1 MGHGTQLEINFPD
14 QKKISIEEKKNLVI
28 NVKGEAEEEV
38 LNYLPND
45 LVDKL
50 KSKEKAVIAPN
61 QDNQDDNKDLYLPH
75 WKEQEENRI
84 ARINELEM
92 GSFKIIAYMAKD
104 FKVRL
109 LALSNLDKYDYKK
122 IIKIANNEKI
132 RNKVLAEQIYSNFGS
147 LKRLGKCFRLLKNKE
162 YKKLLDYFSEMKKAE
177 TNASNEILVFDKF
190 IELLNN
196 VKELEKL
203 RLA

>member
-1 MGHGTQLEINFPD
+1 MRHGTQLEINFSD

-45 LVDKL
+45 LVDNL
-50 KSKEKAVIAPN
+50 KSKERAIIAPN